1 MLFFKT
7 SYRQDPRMEFKTKRK
22 GKYKRAE
29 KFVTKI
35 KKIQKETKM
44 VLEKVQEKIKKYT
57 NRKRTEVNKY
67 KVEDLIIL
75 STKNL
80 RYQIV
85 KRKTKKLTQRFV
97 ESYKIKKIVLL
108 NTVELELPSIVKIH
122 LIVNISRI

>member
-1 MLFFKT
+1 
-7 SYRQDPRMEFKTKRK
+7 MEFKTKRK

-35 KKIQKETKM
+35 KEIQKETKM
-44 VLEKVQEKIKKYT
+44 VLEKAQEKIKKYT

-85 KRKTKKLTQRFV
+85 KRKTKKLT
-97 ESYKIKKIVLL
+97 
-108 NTVELELPSIVKIH
+108 
-122 LIVNISRI
+122 

>member
-1 MLFFKT
+1 
-7 SYRQDPRMEFKTKRK
+7 MEFKTKRK

-85 KRKTKKLTQRFV
+85 KRKTKKLT
-97 ESYKIKKIVLL
+97 
-108 NTVELELPSIVKIH
+108 
-122 LIVNISRI
+122 

>member
-22 GKYKRAE
+22 EKYKRAE

-35 KKIQKETKM
+35 KEIQKETKM
-44 VLEKVQEKIKKYT
+44 VLEKAQEKIKKYT